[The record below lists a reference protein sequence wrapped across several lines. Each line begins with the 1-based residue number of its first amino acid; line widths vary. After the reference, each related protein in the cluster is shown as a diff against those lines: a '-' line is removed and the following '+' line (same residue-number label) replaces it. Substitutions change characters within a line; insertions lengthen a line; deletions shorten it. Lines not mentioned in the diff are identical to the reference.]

1 MNELPKWRKTSMT
14 KKEFLKIC
22 KKYNLVTRQD
32 PEWEGSIYINAYLP
46 GMVYDPDDE
55 DNDSFADFEAES
67 WDDEDGL
74 VKMYG
79 GLVTEYDAEKRI
91 TTYSYD
97 NIHTLDVTIPNEFEQ
112 IIAGVMAR
120 YTTMKLLDKKDSER
134 NKLIKM
140 QSDFV

>member
-1 MNELPKWRKTSMT
+1 MT
-14 KKEFLKIC
+14 KKEFLNIC

-32 PEWEGSIYINAYLP
+32 PEWEGIIFINAYLP
-46 GMVYDPDDE
+46 GMVYEPDDE

-67 WDDEDGL
+67 WDDEDGR

-79 GLVTEYDAEKRI
+79 GLVIEYDFQRHT

-97 NIHTLDVTIPNEFEQ
+97 NINTVDVTIQSEFEQ
-112 IIAGVMAR
+112 IIAGVMER
-120 YTTMKLLDKKDSER
+120 YNTMKLLDKKESER
-134 NKLIKM
+134 NKLIKL

>member
-1 MNELPKWRKTSMT
+1 MT
-14 KKEFLKIC
+14 KKEFLNIC

-32 PEWEGSIYINAYLP
+32 QECEGIIYINAYLP

-55 DNDSFADFEAES
+55 YNDSFADFEAES

-79 GLVTEYDAEKRI
+79 GLVTEYDAEKHI

-97 NIHTLDVTIPNEFEQ
+97 NIHNIHTVDVTIPSEFEQ
-112 IIAGVMAR
+112 IVAGIMER
-120 YTTMKLLDKKDSER
+120 YKAMKLLDKKDNER
-134 NKLIKM
+134 NKLIKL

>member
-1 MNELPKWRKTSMT
+1 MT
-14 KKEFLKIC
+14 KKEFLNIC

-32 PEWEGSIYINAYLP
+32 QECEGIIYINAYLP

-55 DNDSFADFEAES
+55 DNDSFADFESES
-67 WDDEDGL
+67 WDDENGL

-79 GLVTEYDAEKRI
+79 GLVIEYDAEKHL

-97 NIHTLDVTIPNEFEQ
+97 NIHTVDVTIPSEFEQ
-112 IIAGVMAR
+112 IVAGVMER
-120 YTTMKLLDKKDSER
+120 YTAMKLLDKKDSER
-134 NKLIKM
+134 NKLIKL